1 MILKI
6 TMPYL
11 DRSVE
16 GGTVIRWHKAEGEM
30 VNPGDEL
37 FDLQIDEKRL
47 LRQSR
52 KAQAILE
59 SSQRKNKQS
68 ESAKSTKGGATLQV
82 VSSDAGF
89 LRKVYASPGTR
100 LAVGDLA
107 AAVTTEAQEP
117 WNENHQAVTEASEFR
132 VVASITW

>member
-11 DRSVE
+11 DRSV
-16 GGTVIRWHKAEGEM
+16 GGGIVTHWYKAEGEM
-30 VNPGDEL
+30 VNPGDDL
-37 FDLQIDEKRL
+37 FDVQVDDKKL
-47 LRQSR
+47 LLGQTR
-52 KAQAILE
+52 KAQAVLE
-59 SSQRKNKQS
+59 SSRSKKKP
-68 ESAKSTKGGATLQV
+68 AVVAKGGATLQV

-107 AAVTTEAQEP
+107 GAVTTEAQEP
-117 WNENHQAVTEASEFR
+117 WNENHQAVTEASGFR